1 MRRVKRRRF
10 IVLLKI
16 KLNHLVYENV
26 RMIKTDLPTTRISA
40 MSQRRTFLR
49 VLPTRWRQKSTG
61 IVTERSLRHCRPIYR
76 YVGVHFSF
84 LSSQQAV
91 QRPSVGVFLLFCF
104 AYACVSSQS
113 TSKLDVNNSE
123 HARTTSIRVNFLR
136 IQTTWVGLSIGGGRK
151 RVSTMQHGINKCW
164 HEIKFERIV
173 DVNRL

>member
-1 MRRVKRRRF
+1 MRRVKRRRC

-40 MSQRRTFLR
+40 MLQRRTFLR

-76 YVGVHFSF
+76 YVGVHFPF

-91 QRPSVGVFLLFCF
+91 QRPSVGVFLLFLFCVCVCF
-104 AYACVSSQS
+104 IAV
-113 TSKLDVNNSE
+113 D
-123 HARTTSIRVNFLR
+123 
-136 IQTTWVGLSIGGGRK
+136 
-151 RVSTMQHGINKCW
+151 
-164 HEIKFERIV
+164 FETR
-173 DVNRL
+173 RQ